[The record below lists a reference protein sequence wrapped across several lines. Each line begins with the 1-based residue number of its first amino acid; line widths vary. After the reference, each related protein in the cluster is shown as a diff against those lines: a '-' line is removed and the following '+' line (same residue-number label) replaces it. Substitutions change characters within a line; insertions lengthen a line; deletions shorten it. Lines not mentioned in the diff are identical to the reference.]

1 MGLGAV
7 ETTDVEALR
16 AARFALGHE
25 IDLTPGAREWIARW
39 SRIRLIGPDGRA
51 VAGRDPDVAFRAAR
65 AG

>member
-1 MGLGAV
+1 MDLGAV
-7 ETTDVEALR
+7 GTTDVEALH
-16 AARFALGHE
+16 AARFALGQE